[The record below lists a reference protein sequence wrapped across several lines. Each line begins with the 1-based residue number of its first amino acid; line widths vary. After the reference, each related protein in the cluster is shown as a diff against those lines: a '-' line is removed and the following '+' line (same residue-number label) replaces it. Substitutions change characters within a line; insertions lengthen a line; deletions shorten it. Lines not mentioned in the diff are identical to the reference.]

1 MEEATKTTTTMSGVG
16 LPSFPVNARV
26 ILHGLSKSP
35 NLNGKLG
42 VVVTALNQEGRQGVK
57 IDGEKETVAVNPS
70 NLRLHD
76 DYDRFPKA
84 PDQPTCPI
92 CFLTLPFDECCFFN
106 TCCGKIVCTGC
117 MYQIARVNNSCAYCR
132 EPLDREGRQTVP
144 RLKNLIERSK
154 NPMAFYSMALIYLD
168 GEFVDKDPRKE
179 IEMLHISADL
189 ACPEAAFKLA
199 VYYRVGYPQGG
210 IEANQSKLIE
220 YLEIAAYKGG
230 YPRAWHQLGLH
241 YDTEGDFHSA
251 VYHFRMAAAYGDEA
265 ALGRVVQGFYYG
277 NINRE
282 DHDATLKAYCK
293 ARDDID
299 SDDRRKAKEL
309 MEANGQKKK

>member
-1 MEEATKTTTTMSGVG
+1 MSGVG
-16 LPSFPVNARV
+16 LPSYPVNARV
-26 ILHGLSKSP
+26 ILHGLIKSP

-42 VVVTALNQEGRQGVK
+42 VVVKALNQEGRQGVK
-57 IDGEKETVAVNPS
+57 IDGEKETVGVKPS

-76 DYDRFPKA
+76 DYDKFPKA
-84 PDQPTCPI
+84 PDRPTCPI
-92 CFLTLPFDECCFFN
+92 CFLTLPFDNKGYLFIA
-106 TCCGKIVCTGC
+106 CCGQNVCMGC
-117 MYQIARVNNSCAYCR
+117 MYQIARVNSANNVSCAYCR
-132 EPLDREGRQTVP
+132 EPLVLVEGGQTIP
-144 RLKNLIERSK
+144 RLKTLIARSK
-154 NPMAFYSMALIYLD
+154 NPTAFFVMSTLYSN

-210 IEANQSKLIE
+210 IEANQSKFIE

-282 DHDATLKAYCK
+282 DHDATLKAYYK

-309 MEANGQKKK
+309 MEANGQK